1 MNVQRKN
8 KNTLTVNLFAKSLSF
23 PIILECFYFLFP
35 STLLYNHYSC
45 LQVGDLLMIL
55 LSLKD
60 RDNKVTGENK
70 N

>member
-8 KNTLTVNLFAKSLSF
+8 KNTLTDYPFAKRLSF
-23 PIILECFYFLFP
+23 PVILECFYFLYQ
-35 STLLYNHYSC
+35 STLLYNHHSC
-45 LQVGDLLMIL
+45 LQVCDLLMIF
-55 LSLKD
+55 LSHKD

>member
-1 MNVQRKN
+1 MNVQKKN
-8 KNTLTVNLFAKSLSF
+8 KNTLTVYLFAKRLSF
-23 PIILECFYFLFP
+23 PIILECFYFLYS
-35 STLLYNHYSC
+35 STLLYSHHSC
-45 LQVGDLLMIL
+45 LQVCDLLMIL